1 MIKHVLLENF
11 KNIQRFDTDLDEIN
25 VLIGANNSG
34 KSSVLQG
41 IHFSI
46 MTEVLRRKIQKT
58 NILESKLLYSPSSD
72 FLHLRHNGIYTV
84 SSGQTSKLTLRDET
98 SIEFSITISKGRN
111 EGNLSVTT
119 EKNSLFRQ
127 NVTSFESQYSMYVPG
142 ISGISLRE
150 KYATPAE
157 LRTAVARGDANMFI
171 RNVLYLLKQQD
182 KLQELNI
189 ELGSIFPGMYVDVPY
204 DPKEDLYLTV
214 NIYFPTSNGSYH
226 APLEQCGTG
235 TLQVLQILAYTIC
248 YSPKL
253 LLLDEPDEHLHPN
266 NQSAL
271 AKVLKKMTKSGIQ
284 IILCTHSRHL
294 LADLDDTAKVIWMQE
309 GKIHEYNKAKHRYDV
324 LMDLGALDQFDQ
336 VLAGKYKYIFL
347 TEDSDTD
354 MCRLLLEHNGIRDV
368 LVFPYHGCASLDSAI
383 LLSDLIHNAAPN
395 CSIILHRDRDFMT
408 DVEVEYY
415 IKRIKKNAA
424 VIPFFTKGSDIE
436 SYFVSVEHLSNVFSI
451 SKEQASEWIKDI
463 IEQNY
468 SDILID
474 FSNKRNEQKKN
485 PIYEKKDGPKWI
497 CAKDMIKQMGQFSP
511 KIVKGKYLKK
521 KINGSAYERFGITKN
536 LLIDSDALDIPEFQ
550 ALSRC

>member
-1 MIKHVLLENF
+1 MIRHVILENF
-11 KNIQRFDTDLDEIN
+11 KNIQKFDTELDEIN

-46 MTEVLRRKIQKT
+46 MAEVLRRKMQKT
-58 NILESKLLYSPSSD
+58 NISESKLLYSPSSD
-72 FLHLRHNGIYTV
+72 FLQLRHNGIYTV

-111 EGNLSVTT
+111 EGNLSVVA

-127 NVTSFESQYSMYVPG
+127 NVTSFDPQYSMYVPG

-171 RNVLYLLKQQD
+171 RNVLYLLKKQD
-182 KLQELNI
+182 KLQKLNVELK
-189 ELGSIFPGMYVDVPY
+189 SIFPGMYVDVPY
-204 DPKEDLYLTV
+204 NPKEDLYLAV
-214 NIYFPTSNGSYH
+214 NIYFPTTKGFYH

-266 NQSAL
+266 NQLAL
-271 AKVLKKMTKSGIQ
+271 AKVLKKMSKSGIQ

-294 LADLDDTAKVIWMQE
+294 LADLDDTARVIWMQA
-309 GKIHEYNKAKHRYDV
+309 GRIHEYDKEKHRYNL
-324 LMDLGALDQFDQ
+324 LMDIGALDQFDQ

-354 MCRLLLEHNGIRDV
+354 MCQLLLEHNGIRDV
-368 LVFPYHGCASLDSAI
+368 LVFSYHGCASLETAI
-383 LLSDLIHNAAPN
+383 LLSDLIHNAAPK
-395 CSIILHRDRDFMT
+395 CPIILHRDRDFMT
-408 DVEVEYY
+408 DEEVEYY
-415 IKRIKKNAA
+415 KKRIKRNSG
-424 VIPFFTKGSDIE
+424 VTPFFTKGSDIE
-436 SYFVSVEHLSNVFSI
+436 SYFVSAEHLSNVYCI
-451 SKEQASEWIKDI
+451 SQEQAREWIKDI

-468 SDILID
+468 SDIVID
-474 FSNKRNEQKKN
+474 YSNKRNEQKKN

-497 CAKDMIKQMGQFSP
+497 NAKEMLNKLDRYSP
-511 KIVKGKYLKK
+511 EIVKGKYLKK
-521 KINGSAYERFGITKN
+521 KINGSAYERFGKTQD
-536 LLIDSDALDIPEFQ
+536 LIVDSDALDIQE
-550 ALSRC
+550 LKLLL